1 MQEVDNAHRQSVEI
15 KDTHVSSALAV
26 IEREVTEHLRAIEIY
41 RVRSSQIA
49 LGIGD
54 CRSAGP
60 GPGGGVRVTV
70 LPLVHTAIP
79 AILLRGYCEVV
90 A

>member
-49 LGIGD
+49 LRIGD
-54 CRSAGP
+54 CRSAGS
-60 GPGGGVRVTV
+60 GSGGGVRVAV
-70 LPLVHTAIP
+70 FPLVHTAIP